1 LQASL
6 AAGSANLLTLSFS
19 NPKSE
24 PTPPVFKRAACTS
37 EPLCA
42 ELRRA
47 EWENFMTSI
56 RNLVYAALLAS
67 TALSFAPTLASAQEP
82 RGTFTL
88 KHEVH
93 WANAIVPAGD
103 YRFSFEPNGVSG
115 TLTLTS
121 MTSPRKGYM
130 LMVHDS
136 EEGSPL
142 DRSQLV
148 LQKTPSGRY
157 VSALQLP
164 DISRTLNFAVPSAKA
179 EKAMAKTVTTASV
192 GSN

>member
-1 LQASL
+1 
-6 AAGSANLLTLSFS
+6 
-19 NPKSE
+19 
-24 PTPPVFKRAACTS
+24 
-37 EPLCA
+37 
-42 ELRRA
+42 
-47 EWENFMTSI
+47 MTSI
-56 RNLVYAALLAS
+56 RNLAYAALLAF
-67 TALSFAPTLASAQEP
+67 TTLTFAPSLASAQEP

-93 WANAIVPAGD
+93 WGNAIVPAGD
-103 YRFSFEPNGVSG
+103 YRFTFSPNGVSG
-115 TLTLTS
+115 TLMLTS

-148 LQKTPSGRY
+148 LRKTPSGRY
-157 VSALQLP
+157 VSSMQLP
-164 DISRTLNFAVPSAKA
+164 DISRTLNFFVPSETT
-179 EKAMAKTVTTASV
+179 EKAVAKTVTTASA